1 MESKVRTCMHECIL
15 QEGDYFR
22 DQREWISLRSKI
34 KSLNRKEISK
44 TKHPKVFNVRGEK
57 GPDF

>member
-1 MESKVRTCMHECIL
+1 MESEVRTCLHECIL

-44 TKHPKVFNVRGEK
+44 TKLPEFL
-57 GPDF
+57 